1 MDIWSSAQGVYI
13 FVGTNDISVVRC
25 DAHTE
30 LPKWEFLSLVGPGMK
45 KSWAEVISISN
56 IACFIMF
63 LCFLVWL
70 QDPSIDMNLVG
81 FEKKSQT

>member
-30 LPKWEFLSLVGPGMK
+30 LPQGDFLSLVGPGMK
-45 KSWAEVISISN
+45 KSWAESN
-56 IACFIMF
+56 
-63 LCFLVWL
+63 
-70 QDPSIDMNLVG
+70 
-81 FEKKSQT
+81 